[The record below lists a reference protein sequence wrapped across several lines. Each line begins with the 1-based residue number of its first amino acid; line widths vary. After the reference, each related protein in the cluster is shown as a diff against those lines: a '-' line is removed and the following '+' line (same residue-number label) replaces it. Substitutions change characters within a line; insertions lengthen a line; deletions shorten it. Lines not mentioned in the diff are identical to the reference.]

1 MSFACPVHRGDT
13 GGAFKRTQR
22 VRETRNQRWKMIW
35 KALIG
40 VFVYRS
46 AVGASLSVPWE
57 SLTRI
62 CPPKFSPV
70 SLLCVWR
77 FGGHPLHPGTRL
89 PTAPS
94 VLPRQSG
101 LHGTAQAQSS
111 LTTTTGRLVR
121 NSVIAPGSADDCLTS
136 ALMGQFRAIF
146 RKHGTTAAVSLA
158 PLTKEQVA
166 DFGCPQLSPL

>member
-1 MSFACPVHRGDT
+1 MPRCAAASRLRARCMYRLLFAGAANDRLEPKAGRRITESLENGGWLSVKPTEFIILSFACPVHRGDT

-57 SLTRI
+57 SLTRT

-77 FGGHPLHPGTRL
+77 FGGRPLHLGTRL
-89 PTAPS
+89 PTASS
-94 VLPRQSG
+94 VLPRRSG
-101 LHGTAQAQSS
+101 LHGTA
-111 LTTTTGRLVR
+111 TR
-121 NSVIAPGSADDCLTS
+121 
-136 ALMGQFRAIF
+136 
-146 RKHGTTAAVSLA
+146 
-158 PLTKEQVA
+158 
-166 DFGCPQLSPL
+166 